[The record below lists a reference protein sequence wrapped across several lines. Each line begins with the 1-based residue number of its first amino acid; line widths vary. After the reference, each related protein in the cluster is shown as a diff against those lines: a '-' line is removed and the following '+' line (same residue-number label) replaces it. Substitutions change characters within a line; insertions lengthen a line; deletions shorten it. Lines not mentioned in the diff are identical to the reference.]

1 MTSDVQLDTLESK
14 GLIKLATV
22 RPELEYLFRH
32 ALVQDA
38 AYGSLL
44 KQERKALH
52 GQVGEA
58 LETLYPDRVSELAL
72 VLAMHFEQAGQTEKA
87 IDYSFAGAQN
97 AVRQY
102 AIQEAF
108 AALDRAA
115 ALSDIL
121 DSEAIQAMVPLT
133 REELDRRRRRRIQV
147 ELGRAEAGYSFR
159 PPEETA
165 ASLAAIADRAE
176 ALGDPELIVRLHTL
190 IAMGRMLDGVPAD
203 APEVKRSLDRITEIG
218 EQVGDPSIAAMPK
231 AVIGLS
237 AVFSRSPRD
246 GVKALEEA
254 IPLLEGHWESIST
267 AFARGAL
274 AIGYAILGDFDKA
287 EAAAKRAS
295 DISNQGGDLIA
306 QLDAQIAEGFVHSLR
321 GDLDKA
327 APLAEKCLERSEATG
342 ASACM
347 VISSWILGD
356 VFHRQGRFD
365 EARDVLQRGTDISL
379 VVDRKVWRP
388 TLQAWLGNA
397 MAALGDTE
405 QADWAGALEIAR
417 SIGNR
422 SGEGQIHWKQGEAAV
437 ARGEIDAAI
446 EHLRA
451 SASVF
456 EELGARPYLA
466 RVLRS
471 LGDALLGAGR
481 RDEGETEL
489 RRALALFEA
498 MGIEREAA
506 LTRTALSLGGTKI
519 NFS

>member
-1 MTSDVQLDTLESK
+1 MTADIQLDTLESK
-14 GLIKLATV
+14 GLIKRAAV

-44 KQERKALH
+44 KQERRALH

-58 LETLYPDRVSELAL
+58 LESLYPERAAELSL
-72 VLAMHFEQAGQTEKA
+72 VLALHFEQAGQTEKA
-87 IDYSFAGAQN
+87 IEYSFAGAQN

-115 ALSDIL
+115 VLSDQL
-121 DSEAIQAMVPLT
+121 DAETAQAGVPV
-133 REELDRRRRRRIQV
+133 RQEELDRRRRRRIQV

-165 ASLAAIADRAE
+165 ASLIAIADRAE
-176 ALGDPELIVRLHTL
+176 ALGDPELIVRLHSL
-190 IAMGRMLDGVPAD
+190 IAMGRMLDGATAD
-203 APEVKRSLDRITEIG
+203 APEVKRSLDLITQIG
-218 EQVGDPSIAAMPK
+218 EQMGDPSIAAMPK
-231 AVIGLS
+231 AVVGLS
-237 AVFSRSPRD
+237 SVFSRSPRD
-246 GVKALEEA
+246 GVKALEESL
-254 IPLLEGHWESIST
+254 PLLEGHWESIST
-267 AFARGAL
+267 AFARGGL
-274 AIGYAILGDFDKA
+274 AIGYAILGEFDKA
-287 EAAAKRAS
+287 EAAAKRAVELS
-295 DISNQGGDLIA
+295 GRGDLIA
-306 QLDAQIAEGFVHSLR
+306 QLDAEIAEGFVHSLR

-327 APLAEKCLERSEATG
+327 APLARKCLDRSEETG

-347 VISSWILGD
+347 VVSSWILGD

-365 EARDVLQRGTDISL
+365 EAREVLQRGSDMSL

-397 MAALGDTE
+397 MAALGDPVD
-405 QADWAGALEIAR
+405 ADWAGALEIAR

-422 SGEGQIHWKQGEAAV
+422 SGEGQILWKQGEAAV
-437 ARGEIDAAI
+437 ARGDVTAAVG
-446 EHLRA
+446 HLRA
-451 SASVF
+451 AAEVF
-456 EELGARPYLA
+456 DELGARPYLA

-471 LGDALLGAGR
+471 LGDALRGAGR
-481 RDEGETEL
+481 REEGEAEL
-489 RRALALFEA
+489 RRALELFEA

-519 NFS
+519 DFG